1 MAPDLPARIDR
12 ATLER
17 IIQRATEL
25 QTGERDVGDALT
37 EEQVLALGREVG
49 IPAQYLR
56 QALLEEQVRA
66 TPAVAGWLDTLVGPG
81 QVHAERVVVGTTDVI
96 EEQLLDWMDRHEILT
111 VQRHQ
116 TGRITWEPLRGIQ
129 SAIRRSA
136 AMFGG
141 NRPAMLSRAGTVG
154 ATITPLE
161 SGYCHVHLTAELR
174 ATRGAVIGGAAAV
187 LSLGL
192 AGTLV
197 LAALN
202 AFWLT
207 LLGPLPLS
215 FAAAYG
221 VTRPYMAVAERSRLG
236 LERVLD
242 HLERGRTKPA
252 NELPPRSR
260 VLDSIVQEVRKALKP

>member
-1 MAPDLPARIDR
+1 MTPDLPARIDR

-37 EEQVLALGREVG
+37 QDEVLALGREVG

-81 QVHAERVVVGTTDVI
+81 QVHAERVLVGTSAVI
-96 EEQLLDWMDRHEILT
+96 EEQLLEWMDRHELLT

-129 SAIRRSA
+129 SAVRRSA
-136 AMFGG
+136 AIFGG
-141 NRPAMLSRAGTVG
+141 GRPAMLSRAGTVG

-174 ATRGAVIGGAAAV
+174 ATRGAFIGGAAAF

-192 AGTLV
+192 AGTVV

-207 LLGPLPLS
+207 LLGPVPIAA
-215 FAAAYG
+215 AAAYG
-221 VTRPYMAVAERSRLG
+221 VTRPYLAVAERSRLG

-242 HLERGRTKPA
+242 QLERGRPKPA
-252 NELPPRSR
+252 NEPPPRSR
-260 VLDSIVQEVRKALKP
+260 MLETIVQEVRKALKP